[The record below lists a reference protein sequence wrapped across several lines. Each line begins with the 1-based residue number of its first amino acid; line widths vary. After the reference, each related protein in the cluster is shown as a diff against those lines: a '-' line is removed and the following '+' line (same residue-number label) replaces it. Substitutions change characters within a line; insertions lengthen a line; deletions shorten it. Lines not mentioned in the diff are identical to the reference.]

1 MVHADEF
8 ARREVAM
15 IPRIL
20 AGRVTQTAQR
30 FPIRSVAGTRQGA
43 KSTAPRNL
51 FPGYNYVN
59 LEDQSTWTSERSPST
74 RPEAR
79 LTGWSST
86 RKGAK

>member
-1 MVHADEF
+1 
-8 ARREVAM
+8 M

-74 RPEAR
+74 RPE
-79 LTGWSST
+79 TWFPGWSST

>member
-1 MVHADEF
+1 
-8 ARREVAM
+8 M

-51 FPGYNYVN
+51 FPSYGYVN